1 MGCRKTK
8 QRIEAYFFWP
18 RMHKMISSHVR
29 TCHKCQLVKP
39 LKVKERQP
47 LEPITIRT
55 HAWGDISIDV
65 MGGDLPR
72 SNKGNKYLLVILCN
86 TSKFVHAIPIT
97 NLRAQTIATKL
108 VDFLVLLDFHRLY
121 GVTIWAHFDLI
132 CLKPL
137 TSDLGL
143 TWLFPHRCI
152 MNHTGSRTSTSYD
165 RADA

>member
-55 HAWGDISIDV
+55 HAWDDISIDV

-86 TSKFVHAIPIT
+86 ASKFVHAIPIT

-108 VDFLVLLDFHRLY
+108 VDFFCFI
-121 GVTIWAHFDLI
+121 GFPSTIRCDNMGAFRSHLFKAVNERFGIDLAF
-132 CLKPL
+132 LAPMHYE
-137 TSDLGL
+137 SHGE
-143 TWLFPHRCI
+143 
-152 MNHTGSRTSTSYD
+152 
-165 RADA
+165 